1 MFPLPTGTPSH
12 PEQQVLNP
20 HQLYNVPKKS
30 HKEDNLETHQYYEAL
45 THTSEERRVS
55 PPFSIINIIYL
66 IHTKTGRPIYD
77 PGFREIQAT
86 LSWLSLLPSE

>member
-20 HQLYNVPKKS
+20 HQLYHNISKKS

-45 THTSEERRVS
+45 KHFRGKKSLSSIFYHKHYLRDTYKDRTTH
-55 PPFSIINIIYL
+55 I
-66 IHTKTGRPIYD
+66 
-77 PGFREIQAT
+77 
-86 LSWLSLLPSE
+86 